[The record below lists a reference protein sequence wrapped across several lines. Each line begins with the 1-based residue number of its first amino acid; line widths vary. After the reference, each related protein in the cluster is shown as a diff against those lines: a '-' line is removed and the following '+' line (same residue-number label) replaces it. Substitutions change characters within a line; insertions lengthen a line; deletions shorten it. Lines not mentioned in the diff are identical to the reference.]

1 MVRYPI
7 SVRRSSYRGHTR
19 NGLQKAAEYN
29 RDAAMLETHIN
40 DQIRN
45 GQTGIF
51 SYSTSAREV
60 GLSVER
66 VTEILFTVDC
76 GHTGFTVVSNSNEPG
91 SA

>member
-7 SVRRSSYRGHTR
+7 TVGRSSYRGNTPKGR
-19 NGLQKAAEYN
+19 QKAAEYN

-40 DQIRN
+40 NQIKN

-51 SYSTSAREV
+51 SYSTIAREV

-76 GHTGFTVVSNSNEPG
+76 GHTGFTVVGDSNETG
-91 SA
+91 KA